1 MTSMNLHMYTKQRTG
16 FEVWMK
22 ESHGSPFR
30 GEKENFYQLSGALYH
45 NLERLKGNSK
55 FPNSHPALQ

>member
-1 MTSMNLHMYTKQRTG
+1 MYAEQMTG

-22 ESHGSPFR
+22 DSHVSPLR
-30 GEKENFYQLSGALYH
+30 EEKENFYWLCGALYH

-55 FPNSHPALQ
+55 FPNSHPAFQEK